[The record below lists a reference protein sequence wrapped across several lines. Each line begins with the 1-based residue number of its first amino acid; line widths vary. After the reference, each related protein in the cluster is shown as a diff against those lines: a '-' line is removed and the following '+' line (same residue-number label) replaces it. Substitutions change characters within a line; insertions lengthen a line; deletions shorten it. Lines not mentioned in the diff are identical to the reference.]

1 MNSKDP
7 ISSIQC
13 LYRGPD
19 EIRFRLEVRGAKGP
33 EEVVLTPER
42 GFRAVDVFCDKHGLD
57 ILPTLKRLAD
67 AAAEPEMAVSGGLA

>member
-19 EIRFRLEVRGAKGP
+19 EIRFRLEMRGSKVP
-33 EEVVLTPER
+33 EELVLTPEQ
-42 GFRAVDVFCDKHGLD
+42 GFRTVDELCERHGLD
-57 ILPTLKRLAD
+57 LLPTLKRLAD
-67 AAAEPEMAVSGGLA
+67 AAAEPEMVVSGGLA